1 MLGRVSEPP
10 RTETYPQDKR
20 AGYLG
25 GTDQPAALRIHGTP
39 HELALLAG
47 QLVFQLGRDGDLR
60 ANHPYLASLH
70 LRIERQGNYL
80 KLENISTNKKNAL
93 VFQGREVE
101 TYCLVQPG
109 DKFRI
114 GDTVY
119 YVLNEEMRM
128 ARRKVAQ
135 VLGETNDA
143 AIDDCLIIAA
153 KDANSHV

>member
-1 MLGRVSEPP
+1 MGRMPKVP
-10 RTETYPQDKR
+10 RTETYPPDRR

-25 GTDQPAALRIHGTP
+25 GPDQPAALRIHGTP

-47 QLVFQLGRDGDLR
+47 QLEFKLGRDGDLR

-70 LRIERQGNYL
+70 VRIERQGNSL

-93 VFQGREVE
+93 VFENREVE

-109 DKFRI
+109 DRFKI

-119 YVLNEEMRM
+119 YVLNE
-128 ARRKVAQ
+128 Q
-135 VLGETNDA
+135 
-143 AIDDCLIIAA
+143 
-153 KDANSHV
+153 